1 MCTCLY
7 NYKYVKMA
15 SYQSLCNGN
24 ELLNACR
31 KGNWTLSEAFLC
43 KICLRSATL
52 SATVATCCGQLIG
65 CHSCTDTWYTTNA
78 DIMKQTCPACRA
90 KRGAAKLCQ
99 LRGKESLIKTGKEVL
114 QDAEPTPDDSEVVN
128 HASNLMNRNHDIH
141 DLPEVNIYQTSSYSV
156 CHGQSDMFTE
166 QTNKVLRYFTR

>member
-1 MCTCLY
+1 
-7 NYKYVKMA
+7 
-15 SYQSLCNGN
+15 
-24 ELLNACR
+24 
-31 KGNWTLSEAFLC
+31 
-43 KICLRSATL
+43 
-52 SATVATCCGQLIG
+52 
-65 CHSCTDTWYTTNA
+65 
-78 DIMKQTCPACRA
+78 MKQTCPACRA